1 MSLSIRNQL
10 PGTVT
15 TVTPGEAM
23 ATVRV
28 RLSGGQ
34 DVTAAITRDAAD
46 DLALAPGTAVHALV
60 KSTEVS
66 RATGR
71 VAGLS
76 IRNPLPGTVT
86 PVPRGVAMA
95 TVRVRH
101 AGGQDVPAAFPR
113 AAADDLARAPGTA
126 VHALVTSTEVSRA
139 TGRVEGLS
147 IRNRLPGT
155 VTALSTGA
163 AMASVQ
169 VAVEGAELTAAIT
182 RDAADDLGLA
192 VGAPVV
198 ALVKSTEVSLATV

>member
-15 TVTPGEAM
+15 AVTPGEAM

-34 DVTAAITRDAAD
+34 DITAAITRDAAD
-46 DLALAPGTAVHALV
+46 DLSPAAGTAVRVLV

-66 RATGR
+66 LATGR
-71 VAGLS
+71 A
-76 IRNPLPGTVT
+76 
-86 PVPRGVAMA
+86 
-95 TVRVRH
+95 
-101 AGGQDVPAAFPR
+101 
-113 AAADDLARAPGTA
+113 
-126 VHALVTSTEVSRA
+126 
-139 TGRVEGLS
+139 EGLS

-155 VTALSTGA
+155 VTAVTAGP
-163 AMASVQ
+163 AMASVR

-182 RDAADDLGLA
+182 AEAAEDLGLA
-192 VGAPVV
+192 VGTPVV